1 MIWIYRL
8 IFLPAL
14 LLALPYY
21 LRRMLK
27 RGGYGRG
34 FSQRFGNCPVLEP
47 AAVGVT
53 RIWIQAV
60 SVGEIQAI
68 RPLVE
73 SLGQQP
79 DVEIIITTTTST
91 GYKLAVDTLSRH
103 TVHTGLFPL
112 DFQPFSAKTWNRL
125 KPTTAI
131 LMEGELWPEH
141 LHQAHQRKC
150 PVFLV
155 NARLS
160 DRSFRRY
167 RKVRR
172 AALHILK
179 RLTHVL
185 AATQQDADRYLA
197 LGARSSQVTV
207 TGSLKFDVD
216 ISPRLDTGERESLR
230 HQLGFAPREGGKP
243 PLVLLGSSTWP
254 GEEELLLNVLS
265 RCREHGVDCRLL
277 IVPRHAERRAD
288 VAKILASC
296 GHSWH
301 QRSLSP
307 TVEGAVEIHL
317 ADTTG
322 ELQRLTQAADLAFIG
337 KSLPP
342 NDGGQT
348 PIEAAAIGVPM
359 VYGPAMSN
367 FRQICKSL
375 EQAGAAVACNHAE
388 SVATTLLDL
397 INHPDKRLKM
407 ATAAQEWHRC
417 NRGAAQRTLDLIA
430 KQSNPPG

>member
-34 FSQRFGNCPVLEP
+34 FSQRFGNCPNLPLP
-47 AAVGVT
+47 AAGVQ

-60 SVGEIQAI
+60 SVGEVQAV

-73 SLGQQP
+73 SLSQQP
-79 DVEIIITTTTST
+79 NTEIILTTTTST
-91 GYKLAVDTLSRH
+91 GYKLALDTLSGR
-103 TVHTGLFPL
+103 TIHTGLFPL
-112 DFQPFSAKTWNRL
+112 DFHPFSNRTWNRL
-125 KPTTAI
+125 KPTAAI

-150 PVFLV
+150 PLFLV

-179 RLTHVL
+179 RLTHVF
-185 AATQQDADRYLA
+185 AATQQDADRYFA
-197 LGARSSQVTV
+197 LGARPNQVTV
-207 TGSLKFDVD
+207 TGNLKFDVD
-216 ISPRLDTGERESLR
+216 ISPRLNAEERDALR
-230 HQLGFAPREGGKP
+230 RELGFSAGDGDNR

-254 GEEELLLNVLS
+254 GEENLLIGVLAE
-265 RCREHGVDCRLL
+265 CRRQGVDCRLL
-277 IVPRHAERRAD
+277 IVPRHAERRGE
-288 VAKILASC
+288 VVKILENS
-296 GHSWH
+296 GFTWH

-307 TVEGAVEIHL
+307 SAPRDVDIHL

-367 FRQICKSL
+367 FRQTCRSL
-375 EQAGAAVACNHAE
+375 EGAGAALACNDAAT
-388 SVATTLLDL
+388 VAAALLDL
-397 INHPDKRLKM
+397 VNHPDKQLKM
-407 ATAAQEWHRC
+407 ATAAQEWHHR
-417 NRGAAQRTLDLIA
+417 NRGAAQRTLDAIA
-430 KQSNPPG
+430 RLLSEDV